1 MNRVNQ
7 PSQHLVRNMMTG
19 SIRIFFAEVLI
30 IPVGFITAVFL
41 ARQLGPVNF
50 GLFAIALR
58 LVTWVEWTSLTVFY
72 SATVKFVSEEDDW
85 RAVGTTVV
93 RLHLVV
99 GVGIAALLWI
109 TASPLARAFN
119 EPAMATYLKLFAIDI
134 PIFSLFSVHS
144 SILVGRGLFKERAW
158 TRFVR
163 GDGPVC

>member
-1 MNRVNQ
+1 
-7 PSQHLVRNMMTG
+7 MMTG

-93 RLHLVV
+93 
-99 GVGIAALLWI
+99 
-109 TASPLARAFN
+109 PEAFCHR
-119 EPAMATYLKLFAIDI
+119 YSDF
-134 PIFSLFSVHS
+134 
-144 SILVGRGLFKERAW
+144 
-158 TRFVR
+158 
-163 GDGPVC
+163 